1 MREGTDCAVDAIA
14 EEEEEEEEEEEKE
27 ALCRFTRSDS
37 SEMVVP

>member
-14 EEEEEEEEEEEKE
+14 EEEEEEEEEKE

>member
-14 EEEEEEEEEEEKE
+14 EEEEEEEEEEKE

>member
-1 MREGTDCAVDAIA
+1 VREGTDCAVDAIA
-14 EEEEEEEEEEEKE
+14 EEEEEEEEEEKE

>member
-1 MREGTDCAVDAIA
+1 VREGTDCAVDAIA
-14 EEEEEEEEEEEKE
+14 EEEEEEEEEKE